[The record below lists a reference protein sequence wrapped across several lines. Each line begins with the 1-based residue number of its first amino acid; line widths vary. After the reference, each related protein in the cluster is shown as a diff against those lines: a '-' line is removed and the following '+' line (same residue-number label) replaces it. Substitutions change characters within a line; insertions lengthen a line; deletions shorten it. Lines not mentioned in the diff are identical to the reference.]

1 MNTHLWLSSLTL
13 GAALIVSPQSFAQA
27 NALRDNPTAA
37 AAANVSTSKPATAAK
52 THKTKKPKPAKH
64 LSKATLSAFQPLDQ
78 ARAQITP
85 PAGAASAALSPM
97 MLNKPGE
104 GLREQP
110 ITADTSARSDV
121 LNIAPVDQ
129 SLLADDGS
137 AFVPDESVTTQ
148 EQVANIATDSDALG
162 EESVSVIDRNTDK
175 FKAKPLASGP
185 LRVRVKDKG
194 VRASVQIPIA
204 GR

>member
-1 MNTHLWLSSLTL
+1 MAL
-13 GAALIVSPQSFAQA
+13 GAAILVSPQSFAQA
-27 NALRDNPTAA
+27 NAPLDKPAATQKAA
-37 AAANVSTSKPATAAK
+37 AAKPAVKAQKAK
-52 THKTKKPKPAKH
+52 KSKSRPAKH
-64 LSKATLSAFQPLDQ
+64 FSKATLSAFQPIDQ
-78 ARAQITP
+78 AHAQITP
-85 PAGAASAALSPM
+85 PAGAASAALSPV

-110 ITADTSARSDV
+110 ITADTSARTQV
-121 LNIAPVDQ
+121 INIAPVDQ
-129 SLLADDGS
+129 SLLVDDGS
-137 AFVPDESVTTQ
+137 AFVPDEAVTTE
-148 EQVANIATDSDALG
+148 EQVADLASDSDVLG

>member
-1 MNTHLWLSSLTL
+1 MNTHLWLSSVTL
-13 GAALIVSPQSFAQA
+13 GAALLLLPQGIAQA
-27 NALRDNPTAA
+27 NALPNTPVVAGAA
-37 AAANVSTSKPATAAK
+37 ASKNTVKTSKTSKSKK
-52 THKTKKPKPAKH
+52 TKPAKR

-78 ARAQITP
+78 TQIITP
-85 PAGAASAALSPM
+85 PAGAASAALSPII
-97 MLNKPGE
+97 LSKSGE

-110 ITADTSARSDV
+110 VTVDDSAGSKV
-121 LNIAPVDQ
+121 INIAPVDQ
-129 SLLADDGS
+129 SALVDDGS
-137 AFVPDESVTTQ
+137 AFIPDETDAPAG
-148 EQVANIATDSDALG
+148 QVAELAADSDALG

-175 FKAKPLASGP
+175 FKAKPLGTGP